1 MAYPFCMGYWIWEIK
16 GDEGIPECHSG
27 QWTCQD
33 KYEPRIKTNMN
44 QEPGIK
50 SQDKSLTT
58 DRRYK

>member
-1 MAYPFCMGYWIWEIK
+1 MDIETEFLAVGIARARQITEKRGYPNDIRDNGYA
-16 GDEGIPECHSG
+16 
-27 QWTCQD
+27 
-33 KYEPRIKTNMN
+33 KTNMN